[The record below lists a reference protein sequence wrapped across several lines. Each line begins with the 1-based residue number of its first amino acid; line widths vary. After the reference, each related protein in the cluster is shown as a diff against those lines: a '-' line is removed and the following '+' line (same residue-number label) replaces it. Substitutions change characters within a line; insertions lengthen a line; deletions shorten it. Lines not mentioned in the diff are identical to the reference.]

1 MHIILNQTLD
11 YYAEKSNDQ
20 QTILSVYRMNSWLSC
35 QNTESFNKILN
46 DFDGVYSLVCKSRN
60 LKKLSGKKFNHFSKI
75 VSMHF
80 GSISATKHSQFQKC
94 IGKIEI

>member
-1 MHIILNQTLD
+1 MHIILNQNLD

-20 QTILSVYRMNSWLSC
+20 QTILSVYGMNSWLSC

-60 LKKLSGKKFNHFSKI
+60 LKKIGWNFFLT
-75 VSMHF
+75 
-80 GSISATKHSQFQKC
+80 ISQKSWAC
-94 IGKIEI
+94 ILVR